1 MLWQV
6 YTAPFYIADDGN
18 TTVTAVSY
26 APDRPPM
33 YSEPVTRTY
42 SLQVH
47 TSAYVFIRV
56 RLHMSAYSEP
66 VTRTYSLQAA
76 AWPPIYA
83 ASAAYADI
91 C

>member
-6 YTAPFYIADDGN
+6 YTAPFYIADAGN

-42 SLQVH
+42 SLQ
-47 TSAYVFIRV
+47 
-56 RLHMSAYSEP
+56 
-66 VTRTYSLQAA
+66 AA
-76 AWPPIYA
+76 ACPPICA
-83 ASAAYADI
+83 ASALYADV